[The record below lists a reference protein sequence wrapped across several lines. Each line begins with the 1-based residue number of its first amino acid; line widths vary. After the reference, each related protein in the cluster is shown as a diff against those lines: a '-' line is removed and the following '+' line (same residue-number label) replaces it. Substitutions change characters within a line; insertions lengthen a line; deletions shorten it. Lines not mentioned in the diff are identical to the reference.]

1 MPEVQNAI
9 GALFVL
15 LLNSASAI
23 PTGRFFSCYPNGG
36 FRISL
41 IPGASFSCRP
51 GCA

>member
-15 LLNSASAI
+15 LLNSSSAI
-23 PTGRFFSCYPNGG
+23 PTGRVP
-36 FRISL
+36 RVSL
-41 IPGASFSCRP
+41 IPGTSFSCRP